1 MRGLSAIARVA
12 RELREDVSAARDR
25 DPAARAVGTAEI
37 LLTYPGVHAILAH
50 RIAHAL
56 HQADVPLVPRVPVER
71 QPHRDRDRDPPRGP
85 HRRATSSSTT
95 ARAS

>member
-56 HQADVPLVPRVPVER
+56 HEAAVPLLPRVVSNASRIVTGIEI
-71 QPHRDRDRDPPRGP
+71 HGAGP
-85 HRRATSSSTT
+85 HCTSGT
-95 ARAS
+95 AL